1 MTSRREAWS
10 EQKRAM
16 YAGGR
21 PNDQAKQVHRR
32 FADGPLP
39 RVLPIA
45 AVLHVRGRSS
55 GNLIRVPIVVV
66 PYGRHWY
73 TVSMLGEQSNWVRNL
88 RAAEGD
94 AELTHGRRRRVH
106 LTDVAVD
113 ERAPIIKR
121 YLTFAFGARPHMP
134 VRWNDPLS
142 AYEAIAAEYPTFRID
157 RRPG

>member
-1 MTSRREAWS
+1 MTSRREARS

-94 AELTHGRRRRVH
+94 AELTHGRRRGVH
-106 LTDVAVD
+106 LTEVPIDQ
-113 ERAPIIKR
+113 RAPIIKR
-121 YLTFAFGARPHMP
+121 YLMFAFGARPHMP
-134 VRWNDPLS
+134 VRWNDP
-142 AYEAIAAEYPTFRID
+142 
-157 RRPG
+157 